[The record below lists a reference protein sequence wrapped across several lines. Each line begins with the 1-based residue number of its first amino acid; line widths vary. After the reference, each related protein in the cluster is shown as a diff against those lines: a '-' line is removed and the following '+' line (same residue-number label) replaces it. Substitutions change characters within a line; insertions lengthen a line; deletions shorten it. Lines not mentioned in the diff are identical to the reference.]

1 MRRILLYCLLLS
13 ITGALLS
20 AALPTH
26 LSSSSPDLL
35 SVQDPIT
42 IPSQQETLIAAAAD
56 LQFAMDSILVIF
68 NREHP
73 GQQVKAVY
81 GSSGNF
87 YEQIVNGAPF
97 DLFFSADMDYPR
109 KLQEQ
114 GKTLTAVKQ
123 YGTGQIVLW
132 SKTIDPGKS
141 RMNTLLD
148 PSISKIAIA
157 NPTHAPYGQ
166 RAVES
171 LKYYQLYDKINSRL
185 VLGENI
191 SQTAQFVK
199 SGAADIGIIALSLAL
214 SPAMQTEKGK
224 YWLIPAETHH
234 PLQQGY
240 VMLQHAKN
248 NLIAAKLAEFI
259 GSAQATPILSYFG
272 LGNK

>member
-13 ITGALLS
+13 FTGALLS
-20 AALPTH
+20 AFVSGHLP
-26 LSSSSPDLL
+26 SPAANA
-35 SVQDPIT
+35 P
-42 IPSQQETLIAAAAD
+42 QQETLIAAAAD
-56 LQFAMDSILVIF
+56 LQFAMDSMLNIF
-68 NREHP
+68 NRDHP
-73 GQQVKAVY
+73 GQRVKAVY

-87 YEQIVNGAPF
+87 YEQILNGAPF

-114 GKTLTAVKQ
+114 GKTLTAAKQ

-132 SKTIDPGKS
+132 SKTLDPGIAK
-141 RMNTLLD
+141 MNSLLD

-157 NPTHAPYGQ
+157 NPAHAPYGQ
-166 RAVES
+166 RAEES
-171 LKYYQLYDKINSRL
+171 LRYYQLYDKINGRL

-199 SGAADIGIIALSLAL
+199 SGAAEIGIIALSLAL
-214 SPAMQTEKGK
+214 SPTMQTEKGK

-240 VMLQHAKN
+240 VILQHAKDN
-248 NLIAAKLAEFI
+248 SMAAKLADFI
-259 GSAQATPILSYFG
+259 GSAQAAPILRYFG
-272 LGNK
+272 ISPINGTK